1 MLELQPREGVGDV
14 TCLAYA
20 PDGRTLASGHLSGRI
35 CRWDLRR
42 GTLIVELT
50 VETAVPCALA
60 FTPDGRSLAV
70 GAWGGCV
77 LYDIARDDSRLFEFG
92 RGGKC
97 SLAFSPDGRTLYFG
111 GSLDEEI
118 VGWDVASGDVR
129 TRLSGN
135 EEGVFALT
143 HAPHAPEV
151 AAGGDGGWLS
161 VWNLTDGRFNLDLP
175 AARWGGSVHA
185 LAYSPDGSLLASGG
199 KDQRVTLWGAG
210 TTSARAYL
218 EGHTGTV
225 WTLAF
230 ADEGRSLL
238 SGAADGTIRVWDPLG
253 GRLRRALDW
262 QFGDVRQMAIAPD
275 GMTAAVSGFGPSI
288 VIWDLD

>member
-1 MLELQPREGVGDV
+1 MLELEPREGVGDV

-60 FTPDGRSLAV
+60 FTPDGRRLAV

-77 LYDIARDDSRLFEFG
+77 LYDIARDDSRLFSHG

-118 VGWDVASGDVR
+118 VGWDTASGEVR
-129 TRLSGN
+129 VRLTGN
-135 EEGVFALT
+135 GEGIFVLA
-143 HAPHAPEV
+143 HAPYVAEL
-151 AAGGDGGWLS
+151 AAGGAGGWVN
-161 VWNLTDGRFNLDLP
+161 VWNVTDGHLDLDMHP
-175 AARWGGSVHA
+175 TSTGSVHA
-185 LAYSPDGSLLASGG
+185 LAYSPDGSFLASGG
-199 KDQRVTLWGAG
+199 KDRRVTIWDAA
-210 TTSARAYL
+210 TSYSLGVL

-225 WTLAF
+225 WALAF

-238 SGAADGTIRVWDPLG
+238 SGAADGTIRVWDPFS
-253 GRLRRALDW
+253 GRLQRALDW